1 MRKMHCEPD
10 LEKSRNPKWSS
21 FAHLGRR
28 PASSKCFK
36 FFEPQELNQID
47 RAGPLCVSWE
57 TNFNRLRM
65 GRWVYKPFPH
75 LLYLFGA
82 LVCLKQVVWEKEQG
96 QPWKIADTASPI
108 AHLCELPIKVCQAN
122 FIWLPFEQSWW
133 LKPGEHSFSGQ
144 VVQSIVKLIYCQSLN
159 CHCTVFPGYHL
170 NYPFLSL
177 NYKLPFVSL
186 PPKIW
191 TFYYK

>member
-1 MRKMHCEPD
+1 MHCEPD

-21 FAHLGRR
+21 FAHSGRR

-82 LVCLKQVVWEKEQG
+82 LVCFEQVVWEKEQG
-96 QPWKIADTASPI
+96 QPWKIADTASTI
-108 AHLCELPIKVCQAN
+108 AHLCELTIKVCQAN
-122 FIWLPFEQSWW
+122 FIWLTVRTVLLITTWRAFILRTSCSIDSYTT
-133 LKPGEHSFSGQ
+133 LL
-144 VVQSIVKLIYCQSLN
+144 SIVE
-159 CHCTVFPGYHL
+159 
-170 NYPFLSL
+170 LSL
-177 NYKLPFVSL
+177 HCYSLIPSKLSIPFVKL
-186 PPKIW
+186 
-191 TFYYK
+191 